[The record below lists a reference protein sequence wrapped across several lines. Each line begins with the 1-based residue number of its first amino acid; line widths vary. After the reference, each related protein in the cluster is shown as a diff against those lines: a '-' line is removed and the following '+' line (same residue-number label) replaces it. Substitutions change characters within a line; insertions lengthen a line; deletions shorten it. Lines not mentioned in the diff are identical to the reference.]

1 MLNLLHTKTFLT
13 VVGER
18 GFRAAARELKLSPS
32 TIVEHIN
39 QLEADLAAPLVVRR
53 RGAVEPTSQG
63 AAFVPLARAL
73 LDTAERSRRLMA
85 SEPLRIAAS
94 SNIGTYL
101 LQGVLASFQV
111 ADPRAVDLWIGAN
124 PEVAERLTNGNADV
138 AVMEWWDDR
147 PGFSAHAWRNEP
159 LVVVAGANHRWA
171 KRSVIE
177 ARELA
182 GETLL
187 GGEAGTGTSTL
198 LKARLGPL
206 AAKLTAIGGF
216 GNTEAVK
223 RAVRAGRGVSIV
235 MAAAI
240 ADEIAAGQLVAL
252 RLRDID
258 LVKETKVIAPLGI
271 PAAAPAARFVAHML
285 GEGNP

>member
-1 MLNLLHTKTFLT
+1 
-13 VVGER
+13 
-18 GFRAAARELKLSPS
+18 
-32 TIVEHIN
+32 VEHIN

-73 LDTAERSRRLMA
+73 LDTAERSRRLIA
-85 SEPLRIAAS
+85 NAPLRIGAS

-101 LQGVLASFQV
+101 LQTVLASFQA
-111 ADPRAVDLWIGAN
+111 ADPCAVDLWIGAN
-124 PEVAERLTNGNADV
+124 PGVAERLTNGNADV

-147 PGFSAHAWRNEP
+147 PGFSAQTWRKEP
-159 LVVVAGANHRWA
+159 LVVIAAADHPWA
-171 KRSVIE
+171 KRRVIE

-182 GETLL
+182 GQTLL
-187 GGEAGTGTSTL
+187 GGESGTGTNSL
-198 LKARLGPL
+198 LKAKLGPL

-235 MAAAI
+235 MAAAV
-240 ADEIAAGQLVAL
+240 ADEVKAGQLVAL
-252 RLRDID
+252 RLKDIA
-258 LVKETKVIAPLGI
+258 LVKEMKVIAPLGI
-271 PAAAPAARFVAHML
+271 PAAAPAARFVAHVL
-285 GEGNP
+285 GKRAS